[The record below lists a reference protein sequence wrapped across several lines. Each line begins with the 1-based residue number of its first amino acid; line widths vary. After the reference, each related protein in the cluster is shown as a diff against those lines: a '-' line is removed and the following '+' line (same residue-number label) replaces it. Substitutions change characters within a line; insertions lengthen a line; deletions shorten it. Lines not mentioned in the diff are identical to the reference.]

1 MDYKKSVFAELSA
14 DIKDVDECSVTGVTM
29 QTLLWE
35 GIYEERVYLDD
46 KRVFSRL
53 CDDKGDGW
61 CTPFYEVKNQ
71 EVTK

>member
-1 MDYKKSVFAELSA
+1 MDYKKKVFAELSA
-14 DIKDVDECSVTGVTM
+14 DVKDIDENNVTGVTI

-53 CDDKGDGW
+53 CDEKEEGW
-61 CTPFYEVKNQ
+61 STPFTEVKPQ
-71 EVTK
+71 ENK